1 MLTRYRSI
9 TNAYYKN
16 ATGAILVYDLT
27 KKDTFNNIKNWL
39 NDVKEYADNDLTA
52 IMIGNKCDLIEERMV
67 TTDDGLD
74 FAKQEGIFFMEV
86 SALSNVDD
94 CVGRAFNLL
103 IEGTR
108 SSTRNHQKERE
119 RSQAASRTDARQK
132 GRITIHLLLRALRI
146 LPCPDGQRKTSGPR

>member
-1 MLTRYRSI
+1 MTRYRSI

-52 IMIGNKCDLIEERMV
+52 IMIGNKCDLVDERMV

-74 FAKQEGIFFMEV
+74 FAKQEGVFFMEV
-86 SALSNVDD
+86 SALTNFDD

-103 IEGTR
+103 IEGMR
-108 SSTRNHQKERE
+108 LSNRNRQKERKRIE
-119 RSQAASRTDARQK
+119 AASRADSRQE
-132 GRITIHLLLRALRI
+132 GR
-146 LPCPDGQRKTSGPR
+146 PQRSEEE